1 MGLEDDIRKLSR
13 IPAFAGI
20 EPEALRLI
28 AFSAETRILRAG
40 DVLFRRDEISNDG
53 FVVLAGSIAMDASGD
68 GVVTARIVRP
78 PALIGDLALLTQTR
92 RSATAIAREPSTV
105 LRISRLLFRRVL
117 HEFPD
122 SAERLR
128 QSLAART
135 PSIHR
140 RTCLRAPRKTY
151 PRERRKSRMTRCVR
165 LSAPVPDARHPS
177 PVDLVEVASGAISHF
192 ACPRRACAAGLR
204 GGLKW
209 RPNF

>member
-1 MGLEDDIRKLSR
+1 MGLEEIIGKLAR

-20 EPEALRLI
+20 EPEALRLL

-68 GVVTARIVRP
+68 GAVTARIVRP

-92 RSATAIAREPSTV
+92 RPATAIAREPSTV

-117 HEFPD
+117 NEFPD

-128 QSLAART
+128 QSLGARLLQFTGELASVRRGRLT
-135 PSIHR
+135 P
-140 RTCLRAPRKTY
+140 
-151 PRERRKSRMTRCVR
+151 E
-165 LSAPVPDARHPS
+165 SAEKA
-177 PVDLVEVASGAISHF
+177 E
-192 ACPRRACAAGLR
+192 
-204 GGLKW
+204 
-209 RPNF
+209 

>member
-1 MGLEDDIRKLSR
+1 MGLEDDIGKLAR

-68 GVVTARIVRP
+68 
-78 PALIGDLALLTQTR
+78 LALLTQTR
-92 RSATAIAREPSTV
+92 RPATAIAREPSTI

-117 HEFPD
+117 HEFPN

-128 QSLAART
+128 QSVSTTLLQFTGELAAVRHGRLT
-135 PSIHR
+135 PESDEK
-140 RTCLRAPRKTY
+140 A
-151 PRERRKSRMTRCVR
+151 E
-165 LSAPVPDARHPS
+165 
-177 PVDLVEVASGAISHF
+177 
-192 ACPRRACAAGLR
+192 
-204 GGLKW
+204 
-209 RPNF
+209 

>member
-1 MGLEDDIRKLSR
+1 MGLEDDIGKLAR
-13 IPAFAGI
+13 VPAFAEI

-68 GVVTARIVRP
+68 GAVTARIVRP

-92 RSATAIAREPSTV
+92 RPATAIAREPSTV

-117 HEFPD
+117 NEFPD

-128 QSLAART
+128 QSLGARLLQFTGELASVRRGRLT
-135 PSIHR
+135 P
-140 RTCLRAPRKTY
+140 
-151 PRERRKSRMTRCVR
+151 E
-165 LSAPVPDARHPS
+165 SAEKA
-177 PVDLVEVASGAISHF
+177 E
-192 ACPRRACAAGLR
+192 
-204 GGLKW
+204 
-209 RPNF
+209 

>member
-1 MGLEDDIRKLSR
+1 MGLEDDVGQLAR
-13 IPAFAGI
+13 IPALAVI

-68 GVVTARIVRP
+68 GAVTARIVRP

-92 RSATAIAREPSTV
+92 RPATAIAREPSTV

-117 HEFPD
+117 QEFPE

-128 QSLAART
+128 QSQGARLRQFTGELGAVRRGRLA
-135 PSIHR
+135 
-140 RTCLRAPRKTY
+140 
-151 PRERRKSRMTRCVR
+151 
-165 LSAPVPDARHPS
+165 PDSDEKA
-177 PVDLVEVASGAISHF
+177 E
-192 ACPRRACAAGLR
+192 
-204 GGLKW
+204 
-209 RPNF
+209 